1 MVLFHTGYLFVE
13 FDKFWFDERP
23 RDIMEFNRVKTKF
36 QKQLIRKLKN
46 KSTVLCVNKS
56 NPC

>member
-1 MVLFHTGYLFVE
+1 MFLLCAGYLFVE

-36 QKQLIRKLKN
+36 QKQVIHKLKN
-46 KSTVLCVNKS
+46 KSTILINELI
-56 NPC
+56 PC